1 MTFWSCWYILKQ
13 LHKHDK
19 WRMLMFLS
27 LSPVQPVVLNCKDFN
42 RKYCIIFSFN
52 QQEKCDRNLY
62 CEQLLCHFRPGDTK
76 SCLIKTDSSCDSL
89 NRRCFKSRNFTRE
102 TNFKG
107 SIKSQVQL
115 SSCRWHQK
123 CHYGEKLMYPQGCF
137 KLNRIVYCVWTLEFY
152 EESISLKI

>member
-1 MTFWSCWYILKQ
+1 
-13 LHKHDK
+13 
-19 WRMLMFLS
+19 MLMFLS

-52 QQEKCDRNLY
+52 QQEKCERNLY

-76 SCLIKTDSSCDSL
+76 SCLIKTDFSCDSV
-89 NRRCFKSRNFTRE
+89 NRRCFKSRNFARE

-115 SSCRWHQK
+115 KFLQVTSEVSLWRKVNVPSRLFQTEQNCIL
-123 CHYGEKLMYPQGCF
+123 C
-137 KLNRIVYCVWTLEFY
+137 LN
-152 EESISLKI
+152 S

>member
-1 MTFWSCWYILKQ
+1 MKNVDVFII
-13 LHKHDK
+13 
-19 WRMLMFLS
+19 M
-27 LSPVQPVVLNCKDFN
+27 SPVQPVVLNCKDFN

-76 SCLIKTDSSCDSL
+76 SCLIKTDSPCDSV
-89 NRRCFKSRNFTRE
+89 NRRCFKSRNFARE

-115 SSCRWHQK
+115 K
-123 CHYGEKLMYPQGCF
+123 FL
-137 KLNRIVYCVWTLEFY
+137 
-152 EESISLKI
+152 